1 MIRHAIAADA
11 GPIAEIYNH
20 YIRETV
26 ITFEETPISES
37 EMARRIADVGARH
50 PWLVAE
56 QDGAVVGWAYASE
69 WKTRASYRFSVETTV
84 YIAPTQQRRGLGT
97 ALYAPLIAELK
108 VRGMHSAVGGIA
120 LPNAASVALHEKF
133 GFTKIAHFKEVG
145 RKFDRWVDVAYW
157 QLIL

>member
-26 ITFEETPISES
+26 ITFEETPIAES
-37 EMARRIADVGARH
+37 EMARRITEVGARH

-56 QDGAVVGWAYASE
+56 QDGAVVGWAYAAP
-69 WKTRASYRFSVETTV
+69 WKARASYRFSVETTV
-84 YIAPTQQRRGLGT
+84 YIAPTQQRRGVGT

-108 VRGMHSAVGGIA
+108 VLGMHSAIGGIA
-120 LPNAASVALHEKF
+120 LPNAGSVALHEKF
-133 GFTKIAHFKEVG
+133 GFTKVAHFKEVG

-157 QLIL
+157 QLFL